1 MKCIDDEIP
10 FEIPEGWAWA
20 RLRDI
25 CVYIQRGKS
34 PVYSE
39 VKQYPVIAQKC
50 NQWSGFSIE
59 KAQFVAPKT
68 VPKYSEER
76 ILQDK
81 DLLWNSTGLGTLGR
95 IAVYLSEKNPYGWAV
110 ADSHVTVI
118 RLLKDMSESTFY
130 YAFFSSPTVQ
140 SVIEDKAEGSTKQK
154 ELYVDTV
161 KAYLVPVPPIDEQKR
176 IVAKIDEVMPEVSK
190 YGKSQDKLNRLNSN
204 INDRIKRSVLQ
215 EAIQGKLVPQ
225 NPNDEPALLLLERI
239 REEKQRLLKEGKL
252 KKKDI
257 TDSVIFKGDDNKYYE
272 RINGNLLD
280 ISDEVPFDLPDT
292 WAWCRFLTIV
302 NYRIGKTPVRGETAY
317 WHPASIPWVSI
328 SDMKEY
334 GLVQNTKE
342 RISNKASKVFGD
354 IVPKGTLLMSFKLTV
369 GRTAFLDINA
379 FHNEVVFHRVCPEPV
394 PRTL

>member
-1 MKCIDDEIP
+1 MNGKQLKNSILQWAIQGKLVPQDPNDEPASILLERIRAEKARLVKEGKIKKDKNESIIFRGDDNSHYEKFLATGEVKCIDDEIP

-257 TDSVIFKGDDNKYYE
+257 TDSVIFKGDDNCKKQVFDQQFSE
-272 RINGNLLD
+272 KLDSADFGKLVLHVVIDKAVMRQRAAASLLG
-280 ISDEVPFDLPDT
+280 
-292 WAWCRFLTIV
+292 A
-302 NYRIGKTPVRGETAY
+302 
-317 WHPASIPWVSI
+317 
-328 SDMKEY
+328 
-334 GLVQNTKE
+334 
-342 RISNKASKVFGD
+342 
-354 IVPKGTLLMSFKLTV
+354 
-369 GRTAFLDINA
+369 
-379 FHNEVVFHRVCPEPV
+379 
-394 PRTL
+394 